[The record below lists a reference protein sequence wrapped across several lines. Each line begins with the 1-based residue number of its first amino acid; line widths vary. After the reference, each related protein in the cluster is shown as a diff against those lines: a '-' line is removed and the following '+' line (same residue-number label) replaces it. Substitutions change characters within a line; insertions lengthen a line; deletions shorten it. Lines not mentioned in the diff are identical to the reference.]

1 MSGMGTFIDEQE
13 EALERIRREK
23 AAAGANPQLRQQ
35 IIARIRQYIRRCE
48 NWEQHI
54 KNLPPN
60 QRQPTDDGDLIWLEV
75 MKEDWQA
82 ELRSLGVQLESH
94 APTMRELMDQI
105 AI

>member
-1 MSGMGTFIDEQE
+1 
-13 EALERIRREK
+13 
-23 AAAGANPQLRQQ
+23 
-35 IIARIRQYIRRCE
+35 
-48 NWEQHI
+48 
-54 KNLPPN
+54 
-60 QRQPTDDGDLIWLEV
+60 